1 MSSKDQAIDGAAMTF
16 DQIGKEIGL
25 SRNGAKHVY
34 MQALK
39 KLKGDKR
46 LNSVSVFFVIIV
58 LSFVL
63 EWLSLISMASVP

>member
-1 MSSKDQAIDGAAMTF
+1 MSNKDQANDGAAMTF

-39 KLKGDKR
+39 KLEGDKR
-46 LNSVSVFFVIIV
+46 LQDYADHEPRTEDKES
-58 LSFVL
+58 
-63 EWLSLISMASVP
+63 